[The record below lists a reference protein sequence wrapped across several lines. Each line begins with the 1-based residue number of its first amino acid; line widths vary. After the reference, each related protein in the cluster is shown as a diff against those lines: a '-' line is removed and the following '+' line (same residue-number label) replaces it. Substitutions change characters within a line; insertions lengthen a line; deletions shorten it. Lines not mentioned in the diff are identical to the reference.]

1 MPPKAACSATAS
13 ATQPASAS
21 AAQPAAT
28 NFLPLAQLNKASV
41 KVGGEWSVVAFRP
54 IEDNYQYTYQGK
66 ARQGTNFVVILVST
80 DDARQYCQAQ
90 FKKNSK
96 NAAKYEQV
104 KKTIE
109 HGRRFVMSRVNFVDD
124 AKLAYVSCSLKIV
137 VDLCSTKMDACVET
151 ISSVVQPVPT
161 ASIAGSADVEGNQF
175 FDVTALVQEVS
186 DVTEHS
192 NNRSSFVTKIYD
204 GTLDP
209 ENKKVKVMPLKVYFD
224 TTPSS
229 GTVLASQ
236 SGEDMK
242 ALLERHKE
250 SKTPVSFFC
259 ISGAQDDNGKFTFRS
274 TKHTFIAGAV
284 GAKADKMKESVELHD
299 LKVENTAIFEIQ
311 TATATARDWSA
322 EPGKET
328 RCGLLATFGR
338 NATGVKELDEGETI
352 WQANWVRIPEP
363 STDVSRQ
370 RWVPLECVC
379 LCVRWEWPRSGYYK
393 AGQLTT
399 FRF

>member
-41 KVGGEWSVVAFRP
+41 NAGGEWSVAAFRP

-66 ARQGTNFVVILVST
+66 ARQGTNFVVTLVST

-96 NAAKYEQV
+96 NAAKYEQI

-109 HGRRFVMSRVNFVDD
+109 PGRRFVMSKVNFVDD

-137 VDLCSTKMDACVET
+137 VDLCLTKMDACVET

-242 ALLERHKE
+242 ALLECFH
-250 SKTPVSFFC
+250 VF
-259 ISGAQDDNGKFTFRS
+259 
-274 TKHTFIAGAV
+274 
-284 GAKADKMKESVELHD
+284 
-299 LKVENTAIFEIQ
+299 
-311 TATATARDWSA
+311 
-322 EPGKET
+322 
-328 RCGLLATFGR
+328 
-338 NATGVKELDEGETI
+338 
-352 WQANWVRIPEP
+352 
-363 STDVSRQ
+363 SR
-370 RWVPLECVC
+370 L
-379 LCVRWEWPRSGYYK
+379 
-393 AGQLTT
+393 
-399 FRF
+399 

>member
-1 MPPKAACSATAS
+1 MTKCAATREQFFGSNPFASLLVAIDSMPPKAACSATAS

-41 KVGGEWSVVAFRP
+41 NAGGEWSVVAFRP

-66 ARQGTNFVVILVST
+66 ARQGTNFVVTLVST

-96 NAAKYEQV
+96 NAAKYEQI

-109 HGRRFVMSRVNFVDD
+109 PGRRFVMSKVNFVDD

-137 VDLCSTKMDACVET
+137 VDLCLTKMDACVET

-242 ALLERHKE
+242 ALLECFH
-250 SKTPVSFFC
+250 VF
-259 ISGAQDDNGKFTFRS
+259 
-274 TKHTFIAGAV
+274 
-284 GAKADKMKESVELHD
+284 
-299 LKVENTAIFEIQ
+299 
-311 TATATARDWSA
+311 
-322 EPGKET
+322 
-328 RCGLLATFGR
+328 
-338 NATGVKELDEGETI
+338 
-352 WQANWVRIPEP
+352 
-363 STDVSRQ
+363 SR
-370 RWVPLECVC
+370 L
-379 LCVRWEWPRSGYYK
+379 
-393 AGQLTT
+393 
-399 FRF
+399 